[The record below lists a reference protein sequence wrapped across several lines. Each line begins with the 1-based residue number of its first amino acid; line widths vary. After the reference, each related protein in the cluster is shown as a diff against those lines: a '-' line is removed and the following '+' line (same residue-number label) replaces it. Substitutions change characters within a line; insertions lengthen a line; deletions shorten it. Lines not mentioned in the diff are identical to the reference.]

1 MKTPWHLWLVGILSL
16 LWNAGGAYDY
26 IMSKTRNADYL
37 AALTPEQQAFFDSFP
52 LWVNITWALGVW
64 GAVLGSVFLLLR
76 SRFAVTAFA
85 VSLLGAVLSAVRNF
99 LVAGPSM
106 AEVAGTF
113 AIVFSLVILIVAFLL
128 LVYARAMRRS
138 GVLR

>member
-1 MKTPWHLWLVGILSL
+1 MKPPWHLWLVGILSL

-26 IMSKTRNADYL
+26 FMSKTRNADYL

-99 LVAGPSM
+99 LVADPSM
-106 AEVAGTF
+106 AEVAGSF

-128 LVYARAMRRS
+128 LVYARAMRRN